1 MSVIAVQTESRRVRT
16 QSGRPNLRTVQAHP
30 QRRVSA
36 GAVRGATGCR
46 VEVPARRRRAA
57 RPAPAPSLLLRLKL
71 VGIAVVAA
79 VGGVVGISGYVSA
92 VVEGDVETP
101 ASSVAAGDAAWAHV
115 EP

>member
-30 QRRVSA
+30 QRRVAA

-46 VEVPARRRRAA
+46 VEVPARRRPQVRTGAA
-57 RPAPAPSLLLRLKL
+57 TSPLLRLKL
-71 VGIAVVAA
+71 VAIALVAA
-79 VGGVVGISGYVSA
+79 IGGVTGISGYVAA
-92 VVEGDVETP
+92 VTEDAHEGP
-101 ASSVAAGDAAWAHV
+101 AAGVAAGDAAWAHV